1 MDVTMDI
8 GLPAFKAGSFAK
20 NTHRGFLCSALS
32 SIFLLFPLLRFS
44 DQKYAPDEMM
54 TWVGIILNSF

>member
-54 TWVGIILNSF
+54 TWVG